1 MSFNSPKGEQFIKRT
16 ANYST
21 HGSRRGFVDDGTYVE
36 SKNTDRKALA
46 RHIAFLNEQIH
57 AFRKKYKVPYGKNIS
72 QLFRKGKTRARI
84 PVDTYNAMCELIKHK
99 NELQEELLS
108 IPKPKKIRIS
118 TKSLSHI
125 IIDVYRET
133 YAVSDETHHA
143 IKAEAFK
150 RLEAYIE
157 EKSNEK
163 N

>member
-46 RHIAFLNEQIH
+46 RHIDFLNEQIH

>member
-46 RHIAFLNEQIH
+46 RHIDFINKQIH
-57 AFRKKYKVPYGKNIS
+57 AFREKYKVPYGKNIS

-108 IPKPKKIRIS
+108 IPKPKGPRQPTIKGEMLKIY
-118 TKSLSHI
+118 K
-125 IIDVYRET
+125 ET
-133 YAVSDETHHA
+133 YGVSNETHRA
-143 IKAEAFK
+143 IGVEARK
-150 RLEAYIE
+150 RVEAYIE

>member
-46 RHIAFLNEQIH
+46 RHIDFINKQIH
-57 AFRKKYKVPYGKNIS
+57 AFREKYKVPYGKNIS

-108 IPKPKKIRIS
+108 IPKGANQFLVNQEMLKIY
-118 TKSLSHI
+118 K
-125 IIDVYRET
+125 ET
-133 YAVSDETHHA
+133 YEVSDETHHA

-150 RLEAYIE
+150 RLEAIKE
-157 EKSNEK
+157 SNEK